1 MPADRAVAAGRAF
14 PAREAGVSPWMPWA
28 VWVLA
33 ASLYCYGFFQR
44 VAPSVM
50 VDELMR
56 DFAVGAAI
64 TGTLSSLYFY
74 AYASLQI
81 PVGLMVDAFGPRKVL
96 AVSAAIAA
104 VGSALFAAADSLA
117 LAYVGRALIGAGAG
131 FAWVATLTVAAAWF
145 PPNRFAMISG
155 LTLAMGMG
163 GAIFGQAPLALV
175 IDAAGWRWMLAGAAV
190 LAAVLGILVW
200 LVVRD
205 RPVAVRAER
214 GPDADGAD
222 RRGLLSGLKH
232 ALANR
237 QTYVVSLFGAAM
249 SAPMLAFGALW
260 GVPYLIQRFDI
271 ARPEAALVAS
281 AMMIGW
287 AVGAPLGGWLSDRWG
302 RRRLPSIAAAAI
314 ALASLTAALYLPG
327 LPLAAV
333 VPLLMINGVA
343 AGMMVLSFA
352 VVREVNPP
360 WAAGAA
366 MGVANM
372 AVMSSGAL
380 FQPLVGWLLDR
391 AWDGTTVQG
400 TRVYGQAAFDA
411 ALWPLPLAAILA
423 LTAALMIRET
433 RCRPIA

>member
-1 MPADRAVAAGRAF
+1 MPADRALAAGRAV
-14 PAREAGVSPWMPWA
+14 PAGEARVAPWMPWA
-28 VWVLA
+28 VWALA

-81 PVGLMVDAFGPRKVL
+81 PVGLMVDAFGPRRVL

-175 IDAAGWRWMLAGAAV
+175 IDAAGWRWTLAGAAV
-190 LAAVLGILVW
+190 LAAMLGVLVW

-205 RPVAVRAER
+205 RPVAARAER
-214 GPDADGAD
+214 ASDADGAV
-222 RRGLLSGLKH
+222 RRGLLSGLRH

-271 ARPEAALVAS
+271 DRPEAALVAS

-287 AVGAPLGGWLSDRWG
+287 AVGAPLGGWLSDRLG
-302 RRRLPSIAAAAI
+302 RRRLPSIAAAAVAPLLPCLPAPRVGPLHHVKRRGGRTMCCPSRGTRGQP
-314 ALASLTAALYLPG
+314 ALGRRRRMGVSEHRLMLPGLFQDTCRRPADLPLTRTTVQDPAATGNPRSTRPSGPCRLSSGRALTAALYDPG
-327 LPLAAV
+327 T
-333 VPLLMINGVA
+333 
-343 AGMMVLSFA
+343 
-352 VVREVNPP
+352 PP
-360 WAAGAA
+360 A
-366 MGVANM
+366 
-372 AVMSSGAL
+372 
-380 FQPLVGWLLDR
+380 
-391 AWDGTTVQG
+391 
-400 TRVYGQAAFDA
+400 
-411 ALWPLPLAAILA
+411 
-423 LTAALMIRET
+423 
-433 RCRPIA
+433 CRSPF